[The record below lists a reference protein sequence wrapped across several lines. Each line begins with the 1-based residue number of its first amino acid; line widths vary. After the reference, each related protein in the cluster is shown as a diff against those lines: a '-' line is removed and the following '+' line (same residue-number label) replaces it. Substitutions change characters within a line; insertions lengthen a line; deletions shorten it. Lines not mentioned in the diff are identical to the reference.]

1 MYMSKFLITHQ
12 DVVAAAGGSINLV
25 PASTIVGVTADEAAN
40 FCKLLNG
47 RLPTSADFDKLGD
60 LKFAPHFTKVLAWS
74 WTSTPDTDESLHA
87 LTLRGG
93 SWYNEPRDA
102 HASNRHRGDPGKRYE
117 FYGFR
122 CVWDRY
128 EKIPPGMP
136 CITLE
141 SREVLE
147 LRAELADLKQ
157 QLEQHKK
164 QAAATAHRTSR
175 PRKK

>member
-1 MYMSKFLITHQ
+1 MYMSKFLVTHR
-12 DVVAAAGGSINLV
+12 DVVAAAGGSTNLV
-25 PASTIVGVTADEAAN
+25 AASPIISVTADEAAN

-74 WTSTPDTDESLHA
+74 WTSTPDTDDTLHA

-93 SWYNEPRDA
+93 AWWGDTKDLSAATRGWQKANGRDM
-102 HASNRHRGDPGKRYE
+102 RV
-117 FYGFR
+117 GFR
-122 CVWDRY
+122 CVWDLY

-147 LRAELADLKQ
+147 LRAELDALKQ

-164 QAAATAHRTSR
+164 QSAATAHRTSR